1 MVLLNVQRIQ
11 NKTELI
17 DSLFEKIA
25 LEMTF
30 TYFDFVS

>member
-1 MVLLNVQRIQ
+1 MGHLNVQRIQ

-17 DSLFEKIA
+17 DSLFEKNP

-30 TYFDFVS
+30 TYLDFVS